1 MIYYHVSSTSDTAYS
16 LISGF
21 KFSDYKYLILIVSAS
36 SITRGT
42 AVIPTSFFISQSG
55 GNAVVYR
62 YAGNNADIIFKYKS
76 DTTVSSYNT
85 ANMDCIIYGI
95 E

>member
-1 MIYYHVSSTSDTAYS
+1 MIYSHVSSASDTAYS

-42 AVIPTSFFISQSG
+42 TIVPTSFFISQSG

-95 E
+95 K